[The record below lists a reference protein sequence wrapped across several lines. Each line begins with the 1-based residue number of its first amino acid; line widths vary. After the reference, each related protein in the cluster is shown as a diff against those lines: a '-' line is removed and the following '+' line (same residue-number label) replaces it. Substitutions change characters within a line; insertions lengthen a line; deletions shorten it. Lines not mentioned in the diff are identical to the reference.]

1 MINLN
6 VKGLTMEDASQQ
18 FYKYVCAVCKAEGLN
33 PDREVFITDDYRSYE
48 QISKGQILVSW
59 ESGPFEWGVN
69 FSLGYHENIY
79 DPEFADKNLSWYLES
94 YYRFDVVFTHAPIVM
109 G

>member
-1 MINLN
+1 
-6 VKGLTMEDASQQ
+6 MEDASQQ

-33 PDREVFITDDYRSYE
+33 PDREVFITDDYRSYD

-79 DPEFADKNLSWYLES
+79 DPEFADQHEISNPYIELDKYIELT
-94 YYRFDVVFTHAPIVM
+94 RFNY
-109 G
+109 